1 MVANVKQGRRIVI
14 IGSSGSG
21 KTTLARE
28 IARKLTLPHIELD
41 ALHWEANWTEASFD
55 QFKTRVE
62 NSLQTDGWVV
72 DGNYSKVRDLIWLK
86 ADTLIWLDYS
96 FPVVFGRVVQRT
108 FWRAISQQEL
118 WNGNRETWQIVFS
131 HNSMILWVLRTYWQ
145 RQREWTL
152 LCQQPE
158 YAHLQIIRFSSPK
171 ATRQWLEAL

>member
-1 MVANVKQGRRIVI
+1 MANVRQGRRVVI

-28 IARKLTLPHIELD
+28 IACKLTLPHIELD
-41 ALHWEANWTEASFD
+41 ALHWEANWTEATLD
-55 QFKTRVE
+55 QFKARVE
-62 NSLQTDGWVV
+62 NSLQADGWVV
-72 DGNYSKVRDLIWLK
+72 DGNYRKVRDLIWRK

-96 FPVVFGRVVQRT
+96 FPVVFGRVVRRT

-131 HNSMILWVLRTYWQ
+131 RDSMILWVLRNYWQ
-145 RQREWTL
+145 RRREYPQL
-152 LCQQPE
+152 FQQPE
-158 YAHLQIIRFSSPK
+158 YAHLQIMRFSSPK